1 MIKEKNS
8 LLTVEIIKD
17 KLLDYMPTNLK
28 IKEWAEIAFD
38 QEKDSLVIIKIHP
51 KRNFQFC

>member
-17 KLLDYMPTNLK
+17 KLLDYMPTNFK
-28 IKEWAEIAFD
+28 IKKWA
-38 QEKDSLVIIKIHP
+38 K
-51 KRNFQFC
+51 